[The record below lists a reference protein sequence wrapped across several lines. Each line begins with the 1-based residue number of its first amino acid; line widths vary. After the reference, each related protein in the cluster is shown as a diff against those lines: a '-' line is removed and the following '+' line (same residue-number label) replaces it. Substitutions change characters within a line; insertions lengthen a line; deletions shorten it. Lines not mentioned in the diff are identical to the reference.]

1 MSNASKS
8 QSEVWHI
15 LIDLRE
21 IKSLLVAA
29 DVTTKSIKSIGQEI
43 NEVTWY
49 YIGIY
54 STLKNK

>member
-43 NEVTWY
+43 NEVT
-49 YIGIY
+49 
-54 STLKNK
+54 